1 MSWTN
6 ITKLIRSVQTKV
18 PENLSID
25 LTTLYPSFD
34 FFYNMLEYAEEKKMT
49 LASNMLHLMY
59 LTFA

>member
-1 MSWTN
+1 MSLTN
-6 ITKLIRSVQTKV
+6 ITKSIRSVQTKV

-34 FFYNMLEYAEEKKMT
+34 FFITCSSMQKRKKMT

>member
-6 ITKLIRSVQTKV
+6 ITKSIRSVQTKV

-34 FFYNMLEYAEEKKMT
+34 FFYNMLEYAEEKKNAT
-49 LASNMLHLMY
+49 CI
-59 LTFA
+59 